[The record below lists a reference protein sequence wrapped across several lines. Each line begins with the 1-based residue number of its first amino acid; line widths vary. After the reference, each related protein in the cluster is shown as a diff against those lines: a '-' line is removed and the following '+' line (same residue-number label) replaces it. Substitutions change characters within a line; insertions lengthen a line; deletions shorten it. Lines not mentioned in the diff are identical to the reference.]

1 VLNGLAGGGIARGPA
16 AGRFVSDLV
25 RVALGGG
32 PPVIVPGVGE
42 LNEAYM

>member
-1 VLNGLAGGGIARGPA
+1 
-16 AGRFVSDLV
+16 VSDLV
-25 RVALGGG
+25 GAALGGG